1 MRRTNKVLVVL
12 VVLVVRTNFRCVDN
26 NTLIKL
32 CQAFSVFLLT
42 FLFLCVTILYYFI
55 ASRVLMNNT
64 NTTKITVFITVA
76 LKKALPKIL
85 GMPYF
90 ISISAYSYLSSVF
103 IVGKSSTS
111 RIAALSVRS
120 ITSLSIPYPIPPVGG
135 IPTSRAFKKSSSV
148 WFASSSPAANAAS

>member
-1 MRRTNKVLVVL
+1 MSDTVRRTNKVLVVL

-32 CQAFSVFLLT
+32 CQAFSVFFLT

-55 ASRVLMNNT
+55 TSRGLMNNT

-76 LKKALPKIL
+76 LKKALPKIS

-103 IVGKSSTS
+103 IVGIKIQP
-111 RIAALSVRS
+111 RNFDFV
-120 ITSLSIPYPIPPVGG
+120 
-135 IPTSRAFKKSSSV
+135 
-148 WFASSSPAANAAS
+148 

>member
-1 MRRTNKVLVVL
+1 MSDTVRRTNKVLVVL

-32 CQAFSVFLLT
+32 CQAFSVFFLT

-55 ASRVLMNNT
+55 TSRVLMNNT

-76 LKKALPKIL
+76 LKKALPKIS

-90 ISISAYSYLSSVF
+90 IGFSTLF
-103 IVGKSSTS
+103 IC
-111 RIAALSVRS
+111 LMF
-120 ITSLSIPYPIPPVGG
+120 SLSGLKYNLSTLILYSVVLFCHIARNPVNTMTLGYFRFVLLCVAYCKNNSN
-135 IPTSRAFKKSSSV
+135 I
-148 WFASSSPAANAAS
+148 

>member
-1 MRRTNKVLVVL
+1 MSDTVRRTNKVL

-32 CQAFSVFLLT
+32 CQAFSVFFLT

-55 ASRVLMNNT
+55 TSRVLMNNT

-103 IVGKSSTS
+103 IVGNFFGSFTYPFKS
-111 RIAALSVRS
+111 LQ
-120 ITSLSIPYPIPPVGG
+120 SLVKWAFPDFILF
-135 IPTSRAFKKSSSV
+135 PTYGRF
-148 WFASSSPAANAAS
+148 FDFCASKRCHSP

>member
-1 MRRTNKVLVVL
+1 MSDTVRRTNKVL

-32 CQAFSVFLLT
+32 CQAFSVFFLT
-42 FLFLCVTILYYFI
+42 FLFLCVTISYYFI

-76 LKKALPKIL
+76 LKKALPKIS

-90 ISISAYSYLSSVF
+90 ISISAFSYFSKFFYSINIITYQTIFFYPHYL
-103 IVGKSSTS
+103 
-111 RIAALSVRS
+111 
-120 ITSLSIPYPIPPVGG
+120 
-135 IPTSRAFKKSSSV
+135 
-148 WFASSSPAANAAS
+148 